1 MSFITLQHRA
11 ALTVLYNE
19 PQRHYHNLAHVYDCL
34 LQLELLK
41 QDKSILHPYGVMA
54 ADYLEAAIWFHD
66 CVYDPKAP
74 KHWNEKESARIAYET
89 THVELIRDLVLNTTH
104 DHVPSTELGKFLVDI
119 DMSGFAKPFDQVMK
133 NSDDIRKEYKH
144 VPNEVFFPNRKLF
157 LNSVLKK
164 PYIYHSP
171 FFRNL
176 YEEKARDNI
185 EKELKTF

>member
-41 QDKSILHPYGVMA
+41 NSKHVTNDYGQRTL
-54 ADYLEAAIWFHD
+54 DYLEAAIWFHD
-66 CVYDPKAP
+66 CVYDPKAS

-89 THVELIRDLVLNTTH
+89 THSEVVRDLVLNTTH
-104 DHVPSTELGKFLVDI
+104 DHVPETTLGKYLVDI
-119 DMSGFAKPFDQVMK
+119 DMSGFAKSFDQVLK
-133 NSDDIRKEYKH
+133 NSEDIRKEYAH
-144 VPNEVFFPNRKLF
+144 VPDDVFYPNRSIF
-157 LNSVLKK
+157 LMSVLNK
-164 PYIYHSP
+164 PHIYHSS
-171 FFRNL
+171 FFHNL

-185 EKELKTF
+185 KKELKTF